1 MKTLIC
7 SCFCAIGLL
16 MLNAYATYMPLL
28 SGPAALFL
36 AVGLIAYNTNLL
48 CWRSIAAMLMVTL
61 SGFILPAF
69 WVVPGAEYGL
79 YLIHFVLIVGAIKL
93 VMIQMVRNETEN

>member
-1 MKTLIC
+1 
-7 SCFCAIGLL
+7 
-16 MLNAYATYMPLL
+16 MLNAYGTYMPIL

-36 AVGLIAYNTNLL
+36 AIGIIAYNTKLM
-48 CWRSIAAMLMVTL
+48 CWRSIVAMLMVTF

-93 VMIQMVRNETEN
+93 VMIQMERNAA